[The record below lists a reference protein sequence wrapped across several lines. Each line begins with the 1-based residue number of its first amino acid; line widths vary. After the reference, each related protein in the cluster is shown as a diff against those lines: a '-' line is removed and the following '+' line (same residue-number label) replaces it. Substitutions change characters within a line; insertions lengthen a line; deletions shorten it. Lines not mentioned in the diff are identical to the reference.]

1 MEILFLIFFIVLLFI
16 MTGLALLVSEKLK
29 EEERKLD
36 WIYSISEMSQSHPG
50 SEYKA
55 LEEISNYI
63 ERNGNNVTY

>member
-1 MEILFLIFFIVLLFI
+1 